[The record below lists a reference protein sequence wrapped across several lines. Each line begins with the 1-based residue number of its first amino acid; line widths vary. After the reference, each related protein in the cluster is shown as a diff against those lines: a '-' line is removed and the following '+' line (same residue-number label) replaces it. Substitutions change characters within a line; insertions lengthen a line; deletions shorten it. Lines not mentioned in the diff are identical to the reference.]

1 MTATLRQYLRWA
13 VASAVALAALAGA
26 ASAMATSPAASVYTQ
41 TNDPAGNRIQ
51 VLEASP
57 RGALAP
63 TRSFPTGGQ
72 GSGSGLGSQGA
83 VVIAHR
89 WLLAV
94 NAGSDELSL
103 FRVRR
108 RGLALSDVV
117 PSGGD
122 QPVSVTS
129 DGRRVYVLNAGEQA
143 GVAGFDIS
151 GDGRLVPI
159 LGSAQPLSAPGAGPA
174 QIERSPDGRTLV
186 VTEKNTNRIGTYPVA
201 EDGTVGTPTFTASAG
216 ETPFGFAFDAR
227 GRLFA
232 SEAFG
237 GRPGESAVSSYA
249 VLAGGGV
256 APISPVVG
264 THQTAACW
272 VVVTKDGRFAYTT
285 NTGSDSVTGY
295 RVAKDGA
302 IALLDKD
309 GVTATTGDAPTDM
322 VLDRTGRVLYV
333 LNGAEGSIS
342 AFTVGKGGELGAIG
356 TVTGLPAGAVAGL
369 ATR

>member
-1 MTATLRQYLRWA
+1 MTATLRRYLRWA
-13 VASAVALAALAGA
+13 VASAVAIAALAGA

-51 VLEASP
+51 VLEPSQG
-57 RGALAP
+57 GALTP

-72 GSGSGLGSQGA
+72 GSGAGLGSQGA

-122 QPVSVTS
+122 QPISVTS
-129 DGRRVYVLNAGEQA
+129 DGRRAYVLNAGGQA
-143 GVAGFDIS
+143 GVGGFDIS

-159 LGSAQPLSAPGAGPA
+159 LGSTQPLSAPAAGPA

-201 EDGTVGTPTFTASAG
+201 GDGTVGAPTFTTSAG

-249 VLAGGGV
+249 LLAGGGV
-256 APISPVVG
+256 APISPVVR

-272 VVVTKDGRFAYTT
+272 VVLTKDGRFAYTT

-295 RVAKDGA
+295 RIAKDGA
-302 IALLDKD
+302 IALLDED
-309 GVTATTGDAPTDM
+309 GVTSTTGDAPTDM

-342 AFTVGKGGELGAIG
+342 AFTVGPQGGLAAIG
-356 TVTGLPAGAVAGL
+356 TASGLPAGAVTGL
-369 ATR
+369 AAR

>member
-1 MTATLRQYLRWA
+1 MAI
-13 VASAVALAALAGA
+13 AALAGA

-51 VLEASP
+51 VLEPSQG
-57 RGALAP
+57 GALTP

-72 GSGSGLGSQGA
+72 GSGAGLGSQGA
-83 VVIAHR
+83 VVIAAQVAAR
-89 WLLAV
+89 RERRQRRALAV
-94 NAGSDELSL
+94 PGPPA
-103 FRVRR
+103 
-108 RGLALSDVV
+108 GLALSDVV

-122 QPVSVTS
+122 QPISVTS
-129 DGRRVYVLNAGEQA
+129 DGRRAYVLNAGEQA

-159 LGSAQPLSAPGAGPA
+159 LGSTQPLSAPAAGPA

-201 EDGTVGTPTFTASAG
+201 KDGTVGAPTFTTSAG

-249 VLAGGGV
+249 LLAGGGV
-256 APISPVVG
+256 APISPVVR

-272 VVVTKDGRFAYTT
+272 VVLTKDGRFAYTT

-295 RVAKDGA
+295 RIAKDGA
-302 IALLDKD
+302 IALLDED

-322 VLDRTGRVLYV
+322 VLDRDRAGPLRPQRRRGIHQRLHGGHAAGTSRP
-333 LNGAEGSIS
+333 S
-342 AFTVGKGGELGAIG
+342 APRAACR
-356 TVTGLPAGAVAGL
+356 PA
-369 ATR
+369 R